1 MFICITDV
9 MGELCAIRSTT
20 IDRIPGAQRVMLTLR
35 LGRYRTPTIFR
46 LLNFL
51 TIITWHCLSLY
62 LTMCRDAIVCVSMFD
77 SLAQAFHNKLDGYG
91 KEPRIVVATGVN
103 PKMVSGK
110 SYCMMSCCYS

>member
-1 MFICITDV
+1 
-9 MGELCAIRSTT
+9 MGELCAIRSTIT
-20 IDRIPGAQRVMLTLR
+20 DRIPGAQRVMLTLH

-46 LLNFL
+46 L
-51 TIITWHCLSLY
+51 
-62 LTMCRDAIVCVSMFD
+62 DAIVCVSMFD

-110 SYCMMSCCYS
+110 LYLNGTSATRIFFDSESAVGKVVFDRQAT